1 MRKLGAILIMLLLC
15 TQSMQFA
22 LSCWHEDIVASIS
35 LDEDV
40 EKKEIKEKKQIKELS
55 PNLHYM
61 HPSLI
66 NSTLFSY
73 HVDHFP
79 LVPFLEKSTPP
90 PDHLS

>member
-1 MRKLGAILIMLLLC
+1 MRKFGAILIMLLLC

-22 LSCWHEDIVASIS
+22 ISCWHENITASIS

-40 EKKEIKEKKQIKELS
+40 EKKEIKEKKQFKDLS
-55 PNLHYM
+55 PSLFYL
-61 HPSLI
+61 HPSS
-66 NSTLFSY
+66 NYHSKFGF

-90 PDHLS
+90 PDQLS